1 MNKIYVSPA
10 IRTTLI
16 CGTGHLLADSMKV
29 DRDNKVSD
37 SNDIGFVKG
46 QSSGNYNVWNDDWA
60 E

>member
-1 MNKIYVSPA
+1 MFPPA